1 MWSSLA
7 LAGLL
12 PCAVVL
18 FVLWLVPSDQFLL
31 LPDTPHLAASVV
43 NVQGGKP
50 NKGPG
55 SLYFVDVRERRA
67 SRLEVDFPGL
77 APDGATFIPAA
88 ELLGPGVS
96 ESQNQQLSL
105 QEMAR
110 SQQIAAAVALKQLGY
125 KVNISSTGALVV
137 EVAEG
142 APAQGKL
149 EPGDVIV
156 SVDGQRVETQQQAR
170 ELLRRHKP
178 GDVVQLGLRNSQGL
192 RTVAVKTIAD
202 PSDPKVPLIGV
213 LLEQA
218 AQIKLPVHVTID
230 TGDIGGPSAG
240 LPFALEVM
248 QKLGK
253 DVTRGYRV
261 AATGEMFL
269 DGAVGPIGGVKQKT
283 LGARAAGVD
292 IFLVPAGDNAQTARR
307 YAGRMRIVPVESFR
321 QALHALA
328 TLPPKR

>member
-1 MWSSLA
+1 MWSSLV

-12 PCAVVL
+12 PAAIAL
-18 FVLWLVPSDQFLL
+18 FVLWLIPSDQFLL
-31 LPDTPHLAASVV
+31 LPDTPHLAAAVV
-43 NVQGGKP
+43 NVQGEKP
-50 NKGPG
+50 QKGPG
-55 SLYFVDVRERRA
+55 NLYFVDVRERRA
-67 SRLEVDFPGL
+67 SQLEVDFPGL
-77 APDGATFIPAA
+77 APDGATFVPAE

-96 ESQNQQLSL
+96 ESQNEHLAL

-125 KVNISSTGALVV
+125 KVEVSSTGALVTA
-137 EVAEG
+137 VAAG
-142 APAQGKL
+142 APAEGKL
-149 EPGDVIV
+149 VPGDVIV
-156 SVDGQRVETQQQAR
+156 SVDGHPVETQQQAR
-170 ELLRRHKP
+170 TILRRHKP
-178 GDVVQLGLRNSQGL
+178 GEVVKLVLRNSQGL

-202 PSDPKVPLIGV
+202 PSDPTIPLIGV

-218 AQIKLPVHVTID
+218 AQIKLPIHVSID

-253 DVTRGYRV
+253 NVDRGYRV

-292 IFLVPAGDNAQTARR
+292 IFLVPAGDNAKTARR
-307 YAGRMRIVPVESFR
+307 YAGKMRIIPVETFR

>member
-67 SRLEVDFPGL
+67 SQLEVDFPRL
-77 APDGATFIPAA
+77 APGGATFIPAV

-96 ESQNQQLSL
+96 ESQNQSVAL

-125 KVNISSTGALVV
+125 KVKVSSTGALVI
-137 EVAEG
+137 EVALG
-142 APAQGKL
+142 APADGKL
-149 EPGDVIV
+149 VPGDVIV
-156 SVDGQRVETQQQAR
+156 SVDGHRVETQQQAR
-170 ELLRRHKP
+170 QTLRKHKP
-178 GDVVQLGLRNSQGL
+178 GDVVRLGIRSSQGL
-192 RTVAVKTIAD
+192 RTVALKTIAD
-202 PSDPKVPLIGV
+202 PADPKLPLIGV

-218 AQIKLPVHVTID
+218 AQLKLPIHVSID

-240 LPFALEVM
+240 LPFALEVL

-253 DVTRGYRV
+253 NISRGYRV

-292 IFLVPAGDNAQTARR
+292 IFLVPAGDNARTARR
-307 YAGRMRIVPVESFR
+307 YAGRMRVIPVESFR